1 MILQALCEY
10 YERTRSEAGI
20 PEPGFSRQ
28 KIQFALIIDS
38 IGNLLQVRDLRFI
51 QNNRSGPKELIVP
64 EPVKRSSGI
73 AANFAWD
80 NTMYALGETAADKTE
95 RAASA
100 FTAFKKLN
108 HEVGD
113 GIDDEGMKALLRFL
127 DTWQPS
133 KAANLD
139 NWEEMAGLNVVFRLD
154 KDLGFIHERPKVR
167 DSWLHYRTLKN
178 SKSTSTCLVT
188 GIKTPISRIHPWI
201 KGVKNAQTSGAAIVS
216 FGLEAFCS
224 YRKQQ
229 NYNAPVGEAS
239 AFAYTTALNHLLRF
253 GSQQRIQI
261 GDATTV
267 FWTSRALP
275 LEGFMG
281 MILSPKYDA
290 AELQDRRSFLT
301 SVKEG
306 RMPPGIDPDVR
317 FYILGLSPNAS
328 RISIRFWHASTIGDI
343 FDKVGQHFRDLAI
356 VKSFDSD
363 PDFPAIGQL
372 LRETAVLRK
381 SENIPPVLGGA
392 LMRSILTGLPYPLG
406 FYSALLGRIR
416 ADKEINY
423 FRAAIIKAF
432 LVRKYRSMSVSKEVT
447 MTSEH
452 RRNKHS
458 LSARPSLRGTRES
471 AARRDPRHKT
481 QRSKIASTA
490 SPRQARVQSSR
501 KLLRHGP
508 APHTESRVWSQIGQ
522 THRRDTAGCPGLPRP
537 PQPRR
542 PGIVC
547 IGILSPAPSILRQ
560 TRRTIKEKSNMINTI
575 QNRYDFV
582 YLFDVENGNPNGD
595 PDARNMPRIDPETSH
610 GLTTDVCLKRKV
622 RNYVEIVK
630 NDAAPYRIYIK
641 EKAILNRTHD
651 EALDAIGAE
660 GKAGEKGKRGKGEEV
675 EKAKKWL
682 CN

>member
-20 PEPGFSRQ
+20 ADPGFSRQ
-28 KIQFALIIDS
+28 KIQFVLIIDGN
-38 IGNLLQVRDLRFI
+38 GNLLEVRDLRFI

-100 FTAFKKLN
+100 FMAFKKLN

-139 NWEEMAGLNVVFRLD
+139 NWEEMADLNVVFQLD
-154 KDLGFIHERPKVR
+154 RDLGFIHERPKVR
-167 DSWLHYRTLKN
+167 DAWLHYRTLKI
-178 SKSTSTCLVT
+178 SKITSTCLVT
-188 GIKTPISRIHPWI
+188 GIKTPISRIHPSI
-201 KGVKNAQTSGAAIVS
+201 KGVKNTQTSGAAIVS

-224 YRKQQ
+224 YGKQQ

-253 GSQQRIQI
+253 GSPQRIQI

-281 MILSPKYDA
+281 MILGSKYDA
-290 AELQDRRSFLT
+290 AELQDRRNFLK

-306 RMPPGIDPDVR
+306 RMPIGIDPDVR
-317 FYILGLSPNAS
+317 FYILGLSPNAA
-328 RISIRFWHASTIGDI
+328 RISIRFWHASTISDI
-343 FDKVGQHFRDLAI
+343 FDNVGQHFRDLAI

-363 PDFPAIGQL
+363 PDFPAVGQL
-372 LRETAVLRK
+372 LRETAVLHK

-392 LMRSILTGLPYPLG
+392 LVRSILSGLPYPLG

-432 LVRKYRSMSVSKEVT
+432 LARKYRSMGVSKEVT
-447 MTSEH
+447 VTLNTEETNVAYRLGRLFAVLEKVQLDAIPGSNVTIKD
-452 RRNKHS
+452 R
-458 LSARPSLRGTRES
+458 LYC
-471 AARRDPRHKT
+471 AA
-481 QRSKIASTA
+481 SA
-490 SPRQARVQSSR
+490 SPRSVFPQVLRTAQHHIQKTVYGPKSDKLIREILQGVQDFPAYLSLDDQGLFALGYYHQRQAFF
-501 KLLRHGP
+501 
-508 APHTESRVWSQIGQ
+508 A
-522 THRRDTAGCPGLPRP
+522 
-537 PQPRR
+537 
-542 PGIVC
+542 
-547 IGILSPAPSILRQ
+547 
-560 TRRTIKEKSNMINTI
+560 
-575 QNRYDFV
+575 
-582 YLFDVENGNPNGD
+582 
-595 PDARNMPRIDPETSH
+595 
-610 GLTTDVCLKRKV
+610 KR
-622 RNYVEIVK
+622 
-630 NDAAPYRIYIK
+630 
-641 EKAILNRTHD
+641 
-651 EALDAIGAE
+651 AE
-660 GKAGEKGKRGKGEEV
+660 Q
-675 EKAKKWL
+675 
-682 CN
+682 

>member
-28 KIQFALIIDS
+28 KIQFALIIDGN
-38 IGNLLQVRDLRFI
+38 GNLLQVRDLRFI
-51 QNNRSGPKELIVP
+51 QNNRSGTKELIVP
-64 EPVKRSSGI
+64 APVKRSSGI

-167 DSWLHYRTLKN
+167 DAWLHYRTLKI

-188 GIKTPISRIHPWI
+188 GIKTPISRIHPSI

-224 YRKQQ
+224 YRKEQ
-229 NYNAPVGEAS
+229 NYNAPVGEVS

-306 RMPPGIDPDVR
+306 HMPIGIDPDVR
-317 FYILGLSPNAS
+317 FYILGLSPNAA

-343 FDKVGQHFRDLAI
+343 FDNVGQHFRDLAI

-372 LRETAVLRK
+372 LRETAVLHK

-406 FYSALLGRIR
+406 FYSVLLGRIR
-416 ADKEINY
+416 ADREINY

-432 LVRKYRSMSVSKEVT
+432 LVRKYRSMSISKEVT
-447 MTSEH
+447 MTLNTEETNVAYRLGRLFAVLEKVQLDAIPGSNATIKD
-452 RRNKHS
+452 R
-458 LSARPSLRGTRES
+458 LYS
-471 AARRDPRHKT
+471 AA
-481 QRSKIASTA
+481 SA
-490 SPRQARVQSSR
+490 SPRSVFPQVLRTAQHNIQKTVYGPKSDKLIEEILQGVQDFPAYLGLDDQGLFALGYYHQRQAFF
-501 KLLRHGP
+501 
-508 APHTESRVWSQIGQ
+508 A
-522 THRRDTAGCPGLPRP
+522 
-537 PQPRR
+537 
-542 PGIVC
+542 
-547 IGILSPAPSILRQ
+547 
-560 TRRTIKEKSNMINTI
+560 
-575 QNRYDFV
+575 
-582 YLFDVENGNPNGD
+582 
-595 PDARNMPRIDPETSH
+595 
-610 GLTTDVCLKRKV
+610 KR
-622 RNYVEIVK
+622 
-630 NDAAPYRIYIK
+630 
-641 EKAILNRTHD
+641 
-651 EALDAIGAE
+651 AE
-660 GKAGEKGKRGKGEEV
+660 Q
-675 EKAKKWL
+675 
-682 CN
+682 